1 MISIKLRCNFI
12 EIAIR
17 CGSSPVNLLHIS
29 RTPFPRNTYGGLL
42 LNFTKH
48 FYKVLV
54 RLLMV
59 AEELILLIFK
69 LGIDLGNLEIR
80 QIKFLLQQI
89 FDIKNR
95 LIFMFFSQ
103 SQRKCKSQ
111 KMAVLNVPFS
121 SKCNNMCISL
131 KILMK

>member
-1 MISIKLRCNFI
+1 MISIKLRYNFI

-17 CGSSPVNLLHIS
+17 CGSSPVNLLHIF
-29 RTPFPRNTYGGLL
+29 RTPFPKNTYGGLL
-42 LNFTKH
+42 LSFTKH
-48 FYKVLV
+48 FYKILV

-95 LIFMFFSQ
+95 LIFHVLQLASEDVQ
-103 SQRKCKSQ
+103 KS
-111 KMAVLNVPFS
+111 KNGCFECSFS
-121 SKCNNMCISL
+121 SRCNNMCISL